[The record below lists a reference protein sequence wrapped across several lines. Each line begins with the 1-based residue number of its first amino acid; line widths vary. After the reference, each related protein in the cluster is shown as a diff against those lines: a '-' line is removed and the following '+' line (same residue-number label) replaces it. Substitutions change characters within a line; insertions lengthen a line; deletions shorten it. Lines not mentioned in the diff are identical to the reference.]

1 MAAFSLCPCH
11 LPILL
16 AIFRA
21 GAIGGALARNQGVL
35 FIALG
40 ALSAF
45 ALWRYLRTFSRGRC
59 PDFDYDKRVSS
70 DVTTQ
75 DVHKHQL

>member
-1 MAAFSLCPCH
+1 LELWLVAAFSLCPCH

-40 ALSAF
+40 ALSAVCAVALF
-45 ALWRYLRTFSRGRC
+45 ADIF
-59 PDFDYDKRVSS
+59 
-70 DVTTQ
+70 
-75 DVHKHQL
+75 

>member
-40 ALSAF
+40 ALSA
-45 ALWRYLRTFSRGRC
+45 LRCGAICGRFLE
-59 PDFDYDKRVSS
+59 DGVRTVTTIRVSS